1 VSEAQKMG
9 TNPPSDEWKHVD
21 RGKERWL
28 PGSLLN
34 RKTLIVALKL
44 LSQTVRLVQ
53 LAKDLI
59 DDV

>member
-1 VSEAQKMG
+1 MG